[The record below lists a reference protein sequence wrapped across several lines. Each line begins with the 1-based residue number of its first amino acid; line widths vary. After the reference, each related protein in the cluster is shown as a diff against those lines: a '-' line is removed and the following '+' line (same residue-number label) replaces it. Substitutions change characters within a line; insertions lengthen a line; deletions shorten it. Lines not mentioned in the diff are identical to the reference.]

1 MRAVAMHPEDVPHM
15 PDDPSGMNELY
26 NETSGS
32 VGYAQ
37 YVRAALAVAVRNGV
51 AEAASSLCLDRRP
64 VHPAQPERMASGM
77 GLVHH
82 LMRRAHNILNGL
94 ARSRRVSLCDHL
106 TAPAR

>member
-51 AEAASSLCLDRRP
+51 AEAASSYAWIDDQFTQHNRSGW
-64 VHPAQPERMASGM
+64 HPAWGWC
-77 GLVHH
+77 
-82 LMRRAHNILNGL
+82 I
-94 ARSRRVSLCDHL
+94 
-106 TAPAR
+106 T